1 LHRSG
6 CGLEGEER
14 VSGNTGGDHVD
25 VAAWERPGR
34 FFTSPWNHLPEARVG
49 LKFPE
54 RVSFHDVTL
63 RDGEQQAGVA
73 FTREDKVAIARRLA
87 VAGVDRLEAGMPSV
101 SPQDEAAIVEIVEA
115 GLGPQI
121 FAFARCM
128 VDDIA
133 RAKACGVDG
142 IVVEIP
148 SSGHIIDRAYGWPL
162 EHAIELTIEA
172 TLAAQ
177 EAGLYTVFFPIDS
190 SRAEFDWYLDLVA
203 RVADEGHMDALA
215 LVDTF
220 GVVNPQAI
228 PGWVRRVRERVPHT
242 PLEAHFHD
250 DFGLAVANTIAAL
263 ASGVEVVHSTVTGLG
278 ERAGNTPM
286 EELALALEML
296 YGAQHR
302 LRTEEFYGLSRLVR
316 ERAGHTIPPNRPVV
330 GDQLFEVESGIIA
343 GWYGRCVDRYPT
355 EVFPYHWDAVGQSE
369 ARVVYGKGSG
379 LSSMTLA
386 LSVLGIEADEDEL
399 RDVLAAVKER
409 GLETKALLPF
419 EEVARLI
426 RERIGAR
433 AAV

>member
-1 LHRSG
+1 
-6 CGLEGEER
+6 
-14 VSGNTGGDHVD
+14 VD
-25 VAAWERPGR
+25 IAPWEVPGR
-34 FFTSPWNHLPEARVG
+34 FFTSPWNHLPEARAG
-49 LKFPE
+49 LKFPA
-54 RVSFHDVTL
+54 RVRFHDVTL

-73 FTREDKVAIARRLA
+73 FTLDDKVAIARRLA
-87 VAGVDRLEAGMPSV
+87 VAGVDRIEAGMPRV

-115 GLGPQI
+115 RLGPQI

-142 IVVEIP
+142 VVVEIP

-162 EHAIELTIEA
+162 ERAMELSIEA
-172 TLAAQ
+172 TLAAK
-177 EAGLYTVFFPIDS
+177 EAGLYTVFFTIDS

-203 RVADEGHMDALA
+203 RVADEGHMDALV

-220 GVVNPQAI
+220 GVVNPHAI

-263 ASGVEVVHSTVTGLG
+263 ACGVEVVHSTVTGVG

-296 YGAQHR
+296 YGAPHG
-302 LRTEEFYGLSRLVR
+302 LRTDEFYGLSRLVR
-316 ERAGHTIPPNRPVV
+316 ERAGHAVPPNRPVV
-330 GDQLFEVESGIIA
+330 GERLFEVESGIIA
-343 GWYGRCVDRYPT
+343 GWYARCVERYPT

-379 LSSMTLA
+379 LPSIMLA
-386 LSVLGIEADEDEL
+386 LSFLGIEADEDEVQE
-399 RDVLAAVKER
+399 VLAAVKER